1 MTPGACLGGPLA
13 KVCDGDWI
21 ELDAVAGTVKV
32 DVSEDE
38 MTTRD
43 AAHHTGV
50 GNVGVGREFF
60 AVFRQA
66 TGSAEA
72 GASVFFDDP
81 VVTHEDATVSSENA
95 AHQAVL

>member
-1 MTPGACLGGPLA
+1 M
-13 KVCDGDWI
+13 
-21 ELDAVAGTVKV
+21 AGTVKV

-38 MTTRD
+38 MATRD
-43 AAHHTGV
+43 AAQHTGV

-66 TGSAEA
+66 TGSAES

-81 VVTHEDATVSSENA
+81 VMTHEDASIVSENA
-95 AHQAVL
+95 AHQAVV